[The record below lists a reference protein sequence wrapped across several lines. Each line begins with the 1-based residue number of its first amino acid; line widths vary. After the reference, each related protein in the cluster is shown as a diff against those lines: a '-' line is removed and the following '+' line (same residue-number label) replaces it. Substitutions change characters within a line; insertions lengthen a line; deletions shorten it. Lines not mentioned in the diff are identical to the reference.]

1 MTDGSLSF
9 DRAAAFYDRTRIT
22 DAEQLEAALDA
33 LDATLPRAT
42 VLEIGVGTGALAV
55 PLARRDR
62 TVIGVD
68 LAQAMLERLRSKDPA
83 GDVGVAIADAT
94 RLPFPDDAF
103 AGAYCRWVLHLI
115 PAWRTAVAE
124 LCRTTAPGGVVVVEP
139 GGYGG
144 EWRTLHERFLR
155 ELGPRAEPVGL
166 HFRQASADLDEAFAS
181 AGGSLRGVVE
191 TPGLVDS
198 SLDRFFAEAAERT
211 YSWTWRV
218 AREDLDRA
226 IPIVRDWA
234 IARYGP
240 DLEAPFEPDAPHRWR
255 VYDLA

>member
-1 MTDGSLSF
+1 VTDESLSF

-22 DAEQLEAALDA
+22 DSEQLQAALGV
-33 LDATLPRAT
+33 LDATLPRGT

-62 TVIGVD
+62 KVIGVD
-68 LAQAMLERLRSKDPA
+68 LAQAMVEQLRAKDPA
-83 GDVGVAIADAT
+83 SDVGVAIADAT
-94 RLPFPDDAF
+94 RLPFPEGVF
-103 AGAYCRWVLHLI
+103 VGAYCRWVLHLI
-115 PAWRTAVAE
+115 PSWRTAVRE
-124 LCRTTAPGGVVVVEP
+124 LCRTVASGGAVIVEP
-139 GGYGG
+139 GGYAGK
-144 EWRTLHERFLR
+144 WRALHERFVQ
-155 ELGPRAEPVGL
+155 ELGPGAEPVGL
-166 HFRQASADLDEAFAS
+166 HFREAYADLDEAFAG

-191 TPGLVDS
+191 TSGFVDS
-198 SLDRFFAEAAERT
+198 SLGRFFTEAANRT

-218 AREDLDRA
+218 SQEDLDRA
-226 IPIVRDWA
+226 IPLVRDWA